1 MALSTPLLQ
10 SQKTEWALV
19 RAHPSESSRHTG
31 PERASY
37 GVQIAGS
44 KVANVVK
51 TTELL
56 TQLCATGL
64 DAIDLNCGCP
74 LDMVYK
80 TGAGSGLLD
89 QQGKLVKIL
98 RGMVLVSGDIPVTCK
113 IRMGVQ
119 TGKNTAQKLLKKII
133 VENVGISAI
142 TLHGRSRQQRYTK
155 AADWAYIAECAA
167 LIKRT
172 KEEMAAA
179 TDASY
184 ENLEV
189 GETVGR
195 LAFLGNGDVNSFV
208 DWERARDIAGC
219 DTSMIAR
226 GAIIKPWIFEEI
238 EARQHLDK
246 SASER
251 LDMLKKFAYWGLE
264 HWVPS
269 PFLRVFSSNTP
280 PLVIN
285 RLTGLGYVRCV

>member
-19 RAHPSESSRHTG
+19 RAHPSESHRHTG
-31 PERASY
+31 PENASY

-56 TQLCATGL
+56 NKLCGDGIDT
-64 DAIDLNCGCP
+64 IDLNCGCP

-89 QQGKLVKIL
+89 QQGKLVKML
-98 RGMVLVSGDIPVTCK
+98 RGMMAVSGDIPVSCK

-119 TGKNTAQKLLKKII
+119 TGKNTATKLLKKII
-133 VENVGISAI
+133 LENVGISAV

-155 AADWAYIAECAA
+155 AADWEYIAECAA

-179 TDASY
+179 TDSSL

-189 GETVGR
+189 GQTQR
-195 LAFLGNGDVNSFV
+195 LAFLGNGDVNSYV
-208 DWERARDIAGC
+208 DWERAIDGGGV
-219 DTSMIAR
+219 DTCMIAR

-246 SASER
+246 SATER
-251 LDMLKKFAYWGLE
+251 LEMLRTFAYRGLE
-264 HWVPS
+264 HWVLTTHLPTQD
-269 PFLRVFSSNTP
+269 PNH
-280 PLVIN
+280 
-285 RLTGLGYVRCV
+285 RLFQGC